1 MFWKSPTVYEH
12 QQQLL
17 QPQAGVQRPGACQAR
32 VGGRVHS
39 RFEERWGVGDTMGK
53 VVVHRPGGGRGVM
66 HCDRFG
72 KAWAGAAPWW
82 WRRGTP
88 PSPCGRSR
96 WGRSLCP
103 GGSIGTSRRAAP
115 QTSW

>member
-1 MFWKSPTVYEH
+1 LFWKSPTVYEH

-72 KAWAGAAPWW
+72 KAWAGADKEAWW
-82 WRRGTP
+82 PVGLMVSESSTQGP
-88 PSPCGRSR
+88 PH
-96 WGRSLCP
+96 
-103 GGSIGTSRRAAP
+103 
-115 QTSW
+115 